1 MDDLRVKPITS
12 TPLGKPNVSQPTAQD
27 PISDFKKI
35 LSRSVEEVNGLLNAA
50 NQSTQEMVAGRLDIH
65 QAMIAIEQAHLSFRL
80 MLQVR
85 NKMIAAYEEIM
96 RMQI

>member
-1 MDDLRVKPITS
+1 MP
-12 TPLGKPNVSQPTAQD
+12 PEQPNVSKTTAQD
-27 PISDFKKI
+27 PISDFKKL
-35 LSRSVEEVNGLLNAA
+35 LSRSVEEVNGLLNEA
-50 NQSTQEMVAGRLDIH
+50 NHSAEEMVAGRLDIH
-65 QAMIAIEQAHLSFRL
+65 QAMIAMEQAHLSFRL

>member
-1 MDDLRVKPITS
+1 MDDLRVRRVS
-12 TPLGKPNVSQPTAQD
+12 SAPLEQSNPSKATAQD
-27 PISDFKKI
+27 PISDFKKL
-35 LSRSVEEVNGLLNAA
+35 LSRSVEEVNGLLNEA
-50 NQSTQEMVAGRLDIH
+50 NHSAQEMVAGRLDIH
-65 QAMIAIEQAHLSFRL
+65 QAMIAMEQAHLSFRL

>member
-1 MDDLRVKPITS
+1 MDDLRVKRVPFM
-12 TPLGKPNVSQPTAQD
+12 PPEQPNVSKTTAQD
-27 PISDFKKI
+27 PISDFKKL
-35 LSRSVEEVNGLLNAA
+35 LSRSVEEVNGLLNEA
-50 NQSTQEMVAGRLDIH
+50 NHSAEEMVAGRLDIH
-65 QAMIAIEQAHLSFRL
+65 QAMIAMEQAHLSFRL